1 MQGSGFLVYLNCCAT
16 FERMNLERLGNLV
29 RLKNLVRLGKIPIA
43 LSLNSINTIFWNFE
57 F

>member
-16 FERMNLERLGNLV
+16 FGRMNLERLGNLV
-29 RLKNLVRLGKIPIA
+29 RLREIEKYYCVVAKFYKYYIL
-43 LSLNSINTIFWNFE
+43 E